1 MKINQPKIFLVDD
14 QEIVNFIN
22 KKLLSKIGHVDNV
35 QQFENPVEAYE
46 NVIDQSP
53 SLVLLDL
60 NMPVLNGWEFLEKM
74 ANETIKTKVII
85 VTSSTSELDKNK
97 AKKYINVIDY
107 YTKPLNDDTLKELS
121 ELLHTI

>member
-35 QQFENPVEAYE
+35 QHYEDPVEAYE

-60 NMPVLNGWEFLEKM
+60 NMPILNGWEFLEKM
-74 ANETIKTKVII
+74 ANEPTKTKVII
-85 VTSSTSELDKNK
+85 VTSSTSELDRNK
-97 AKKYINVIDY
+97 AKNYINVINY
-107 YTKPLNDDTLKELS
+107 YTKPLNDDSLMELS
-121 ELLHTI
+121 HLLDTI